1 MRFYQAGSS
10 EMFGLVQERPQSETT
25 PFYPRSPYAVA
36 KVFAHWMTIQ
46 YRQAHG
52 LFASNGIL
60 FNHESPRRGPT
71 FVTRKIT
78 RAIAA
83 IVAGR
88 QEKVY
93 LGNLDAR
100 RDWGYAPEY
109 VEAMW
114 RMLQHDEPDDFVIA
128 TGETHSVRE
137 FLDTAFRLVGRN
149 ADDHVAIDER
159 YLRPTEVDELWGDAG
174 KAARVL
180 GWRPTTSCEEL
191 VRIMVE
197 ADLKEAGVEPEAV
210 LVNR

>member
-1 MRFYQAGSS
+1 MY
-10 EMFGLVQERPQSETT
+10 GLVQERPQTEAT
-25 PFYPRSPYAVA
+25 PFYPRSPYAVS
-36 KVFAHWMTIQ
+36 KVFAHWMTVQ
-46 YRQAHG
+46 YREAHG
-52 LFASNGIL
+52 LFAANGIL

-114 RMLQHDEPDDFVIA
+114 RILQHDEPDDFVIA
-128 TGETHSVRE
+128 TGETHSVQE
-137 FLDTAFRLVGRN
+137 FLDTAFGLVGRK
-149 ADDHVAIDER
+149 ADDHVVLDPR
-159 YLRPTEVDELWGDAG
+159 YLRPTEVDELCGDAG

-180 GWRPTTSCEEL
+180 GWRPTTSFEEL

-197 ADLKEAGVEPEAV
+197 ADLQEAGVDPAAV
-210 LVNR
+210 LVGA